1 MRAILAMIPTAGAL
15 AVLVILAE
23 IVGQLVEVAA

>member
-23 IVGQLVEVAA
+23 IAGRLEVIL